1 MTFIEELEQDV
12 LGKYGEEGMAAV
24 CFVARM
30 LEEQSYD
37 GFDCVDKIQELS
49 SLYNE
54 YCIEEEDCEEECE
67 EDWYDEDGEYL
78 G

>member
-1 MTFIEELEQDV
+1 
-12 LGKYGEEGMAAV
+12 MAAV
-24 CFVARM
+24 CFAARM

-67 EDWYDEDGEYL
+67 EDWYDEDGE
-78 G
+78 

>member
-1 MTFIEELEQDV
+1 MTIEELEQDV

-24 CFVARM
+24 CFAAKM

-49 SLYNE
+49 YLYDKYCNE
-54 YCIEEEDCEEECE
+54 EADEEEC
-67 EDWYDEDGEYL
+67 YDDYDGEYL
-78 G
+78 KILK